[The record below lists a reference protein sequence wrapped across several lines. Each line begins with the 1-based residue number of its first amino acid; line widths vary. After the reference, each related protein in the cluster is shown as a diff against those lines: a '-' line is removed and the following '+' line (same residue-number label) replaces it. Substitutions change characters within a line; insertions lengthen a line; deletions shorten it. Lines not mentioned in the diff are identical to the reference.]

1 MNDTPIGSD
10 SESDADAGANATD
23 ATATNSTVP
32 ESEAPLDPPA
42 SHEPGDSPLEPITPV
57 ESAAPVAAATPPVPL
72 APVGAATFA
81 PADTTVPV
89 AGASAVAGPPAVTG
103 TPAAAGDA
111 PAEGAAPTV
120 TPTASRTAGIVGGAT
135 ALWNRVGVE
144 RALGAA
150 LSGAIIYGVAWV
162 LGVLLVALG
171 LIAARDSAPDW
182 SLLFEAP
189 GQLVALAV
197 GGIFTMGI
205 EAMGM
210 TINVSVFWLPLFV
223 TAVLVA
229 AALFLSHRDERAYP
243 SASRGARWL
252 RSVITGVALS
262 VLVLV
267 VAAILPLRYK
277 LGGAGDD
284 PFTSMLSGGGTGS
297 AVSFTAFLGA
307 VILGTAASYYG
318 RARAA
323 TSRRETALTPFR
335 QALGTVWRTIG
346 LYVGAV
352 SVLLALGL
360 IIYFATQSA
369 NTLLSI
375 FLWLPTLVLMGV
387 GFVNLAPIGLFGGGE
402 ALAGL
407 GNSQTS
413 YWLPTE
419 LPIWATAII
428 LVLNLALIA
437 AAGAILAMSRPNSR
451 LSTPVRWVTTV
462 ASFAAAG
469 AVISLLSAIA
479 FKSSLDM
486 GSAGDALDGLF
497 SGAGSDALEN
507 AVSVQGTVGL
517 AAWTFII
524 FAILGGLVEASATYL
539 APLLIPVLPASLRAR
554 LARTTVVGAPVAAAG
569 VVGTPGVGSDGTSP
583 EWASVAS
590 TDGTAVANPE
600 PMSPERKKKVIIVL
614 ASIGAAIVL
623 VVGASV
629 AFSVVNST
637 VYNPEHQVEGY
648 LDSLIDG
655 NVSAALDAGELET
668 GDDERVL
675 LTVEVLKATDGGI
688 TGYTIT
694 DTFVSGDT
702 ATVTA
707 MVEQDGD
714 SAEITY
720 DVIRSGKTSVIFDNW
735 ELGTVY
741 AGSMEI
747 SVPEGTTEIVVNDVN
762 VSIADLEPE
771 YGYLTLAAFPGEYT
785 VAIGGSSEY
794 LSSEP
799 VTVVVPAELQ
809 ALTETLSFT
818 LEPTDAFHAEVSTQI
833 EAYLASCAAQ
843 GVLEP
848 EDCPI
853 YTYAYGDITDVVW
866 TITEP
871 ATFTIE
877 DYGNGEWYVSNDD
890 YGVATVSYT
899 RSSSFSPAEPVT
911 DDRDFSVRGMVKM
924 VDGAPVYSYD
934 Y

>member
-1 MNDTPIGSD
+1 MNDTPISSD
-10 SESDADAGANATD
+10 SESDADAGAKATD
-23 ATATNSTVP
+23 ATATNFTVP
-32 ESEAPLDPPA
+32 EQDA
-42 SHEPGDSPLEPITPV
+42 PLEPITPV
-57 ESAAPVAAATPPVPL
+57 EPVALAAPVASAAPPAPL
-72 APVGAATFA
+72 APVGAAG
-81 PADTTVPV
+81 V
-89 AGASAVAGPPAVTG
+89 AST
-103 TPAAAGDA
+103 DA
-111 PAEGAAPTV
+111 PAMASTPPYASAPTTDGAAPTV
-120 TPTASRTAGIVGGAT
+120 APTASRTAGIVAGAT
-135 ALWNRVGVE
+135 ALWNKVGVE

-150 LSGAIIYGVAWV
+150 LSGAIVYGVAWV

-243 SASRGARWL
+243 SAARGARLL
-252 RSVITGVALS
+252 RSAITGVALS
-262 VLVLV
+262 LLVLI

-277 LGGAGDD
+277 LGGVGDD
-284 PFTSMLSGGGTGS
+284 PLTSMLSGGGTGS

-323 TSRRETALTPFR
+323 TSRRETAPTPFR
-335 QALGTVWRTIG
+335 QALSTAWRTIG
-346 LYVGAV
+346 LYVGTV
-352 SVLLALGL
+352 SALLALGL
-360 IIYFATQSA
+360 IIYVATQSA

-387 GFVNLAPIGLFGGGE
+387 GFVNLSPIGLFGGGE

-413 YWLPTE
+413 YWMPAE
-419 LPIWATAII
+419 LPIWATVIV
-428 LVLNLALIA
+428 LLLNLALIA
-437 AAGAILAMSRPNSR
+437 AAGVLLAMSRPNSR

-469 AVISLLSAIA
+469 AVVSLLSAIA

-497 SGAGSDALEN
+497 SGAGSAALES
-507 AVSVQGTVGL
+507 AVSVQGTIGL
-517 AAWTFII
+517 AAWTFIL
-524 FAILGGLVEASATYL
+524 FAILGALVEASATYL
-539 APLLIPVLPASLRAR
+539 APLLIPALPSSLRAR
-554 LARTTVVGAPVAAAG
+554 IARVAVVSAPVAAAG
-569 VVGTPGVGSDGTSP
+569 VVGTPGVASDGTSP
-583 EWASVAS
+583 ESAAAAS
-590 TDGTAVANPE
+590 TDDASVANPE

-623 VVGASV
+623 VVGASI

-637 VYNPEHQVEGY
+637 VYNPEHQVESY

-655 NVSAALDAGELET
+655 NASATLDAGELEI

-675 LTVEVLKATDGGI
+675 LTDDVLKATDGGI
-688 TGYTIT
+688 SGYTIT
-694 DTFVSGDT
+694 DTFVSGNT
-702 ATVTA
+702 ATVSA
-707 MVEQDGD
+707 LVEQAGE
-714 SAEITY
+714 SVEINY
-720 DVIRSGKTSVIFDNW
+720 DVIRSGKTAVVFDNW

-741 AGSMEI
+741 AGSISI
-747 SVPEGTTEIVVNDVN
+747 SVPEGTTEIVVNDVT
-762 VSIADLEPE
+762 VPIADLQPE
-771 YGYLTLAAFPGEYT
+771 YGYLSLAAFPGEYT
-785 VAIGGSSEY
+785 VALGGSNEY
-794 LSSEP
+794 LNSEP
-799 VTVVVPAELQ
+799 VTVVVPTDRQ
-809 ALTETLSFT
+809 VMGETLAFT
-818 LEPTDAFHAEVSTQI
+818 LEPTEAFHAAVSTQI
-833 EAYLASCAAQ
+833 DAYIASCAAQ

-877 DYGNGEWYVSNDD
+877 DYGNGEWYVSNDE
-890 YGVATVSYT
+890 YGVATVSFT

-911 DDRDFSVRGMVKM
+911 DEREFSVRGMVEM